1 MENIKNKMF
10 CFKTF
15 SLKLLIGFFTL
26 MFILTL
32 ISTAADSITTAK
44 VMLESPQSQPL
55 TFDINGTGKI
65 KSDFGGFIY
74 GPLGMR
80 IEDIYIKEGDE
91 VKNGDLLAQIDM
103 EDLVNKIDSENLK
116 LKKLE
121 IQLEQ
126 EKLLSSS
133 LFIPEEIS
141 AANSL
146 EFLKRDLENAEEDL
160 NTANAEYAEAIK
172 KSAADMIQQKQKEY
186 DAEKENYENLKES
199 YDDALYEAK
208 NNLNS
213 ANSKF
218 GASESQ
224 WLAFKSLLS
233 GLRIDE
239 WGNIVEN
246 SSYEAILKEGLGADY
261 LIAKDSIDSAQ
272 AELEQAER
280 NLNNISPDSPLYQ
293 KAMEDYEAAKN
304 KYTTAVSGVKRI
316 RDFMQYYLS
325 GTLSDSDM
333 YENIYGQSLDENLF
347 DNAVTAQERIN
358 RVKEKWRR
366 TLEKAQKS
374 LEEKREELENAKEG
388 KTEVEAA
395 AEKAAVKSIEKS
407 ILQLQRSVEEAEIRL
422 EQAKKQ
428 DENTLR
434 NMSVQEKRSALSQ
447 QSLQL
452 DINEQRKVIEKLK
465 KIYSDEGR
473 ITADKSGVADSILIE
488 AGQRISDMALISL
501 CNDTY
506 SFEAELCD
514 QDAKRIKTG
523 DQILIKLASRKNNIE
538 SEIGSLNFNSEE
550 NAEITAPLGGSDYV
564 NGISASFS
572 IRKKTE
578 IYNMTIPA
586 SALHFSQ
593 QGYYVLI
600 AKEQDTILGKRL
612 AASKVIVEVI
622 DNDGMTAAVAG
633 DLTSKSMVIV
643 NSSKNIKD
651 GDRVRIKE

>member
-80 IEDIYIKEGDE
+80 IEDIYVKEGDQ

-103 EDLVNKIDSENLK
+103 EDLVSKIDSENLK

-186 DAEKENYENLKES
+186 DVERENYENLKES

-208 NNLNS
+208 NNLNN

-452 DINEQRKVIEKLK
+452 DINEQRKVIERLK

-506 SFEAELCD
+506 SFEAELGD
-514 QDAKRIKTG
+514 QEAKRIKTG

-643 NSSKNIKD
+643 NSSKNIED

>member
-80 IEDIYIKEGDE
+80 IEDIYIKEGDQ
-91 VKNGDLLAQIDM
+91 VKNGDLLAQVDM
-103 EDLVNKIDSENLK
+103 EDLVSKIDSENLK

-186 DAEKENYENLKES
+186 DVEKENYENLKES

-506 SFEAELCD
+506 SFEAELGD

-643 NSSKNIKD
+643 NSSKNIED

>member
-103 EDLVNKIDSENLK
+103 EDLVSKIDSENLK

-146 EFLKRDLENAEEDL
+146 EFLKKDLENAEEDL

-374 LEEKREELENAKEG
+374 LEEKRAELENAKEG

-600 AKEQDTILGKRL
+600 TKEQDTILGKRL

>member
-80 IEDIYIKEGDE
+80 IEDIYIKEGDQ
-91 VKNGDLLAQIDM
+91 VKNGDLLAQVDM
-103 EDLVNKIDSENLK
+103 EDLVSKIDSENLK

-146 EFLKRDLENAEEDL
+146 EFLKGDLENAEEDL

-186 DAEKENYENLKES
+186 DVEKENYENLKES

-208 NNLNS
+208 NNLNN

-506 SFEAELCD
+506 SFEAELGD
-514 QDAKRIKTG
+514 QEAKRIKTG

-612 AASKVIVEVI
+612 ATSKVIVEVI

-643 NSSKNIKD
+643 NSSKNIED

>member
-80 IEDIYIKEGDE
+80 IEDIYVKEGDQ

-103 EDLVNKIDSENLK
+103 EDLVSKIDSENLK

-186 DAEKENYENLKES
+186 DVERENYENLKES

-208 NNLNS
+208 NNLNN

-261 LIAKDSIDSAQ
+261 LIAKESIDSAQ

-452 DINEQRKVIEKLK
+452 DINEQRKVIERLK

-506 SFEAELCD
+506 SFEAELGD
-514 QDAKRIKTG
+514 QEAKRIKTG

-643 NSSKNIKD
+643 NSSKNIED